1 METEIG
7 CALGQIEHLIRYA
20 VWSSGS
26 SGIVI
31 GLSGGIDSA
40 VSATLCCRAMGG
52 DRVLGLILPAAISR
66 AEDAE
71 DAILLCN
78 QLGMEQRTININPI
92 LAVYR
97 TMPDFSDKERPV
109 GNLMSRIRM
118 TILYYHAN
126 LRNMLVC
133 GTSNKSEYLL
143 GYFTKYGDG
152 AADIEPILHFYKTEI
167 CSIAGDLNIPES
179 ILKKTPS
186 AGLWRGQ
193 TDETEL
199 GLTYKEIDTAL
210 RSLEQQ
216 GWKSTSPL
224 EEQVLSMVQKTEHKR
239 ISPPSL
245 FSLCRP

>member
-1 METEIG
+1 MG

-20 VWSSGS
+20 VWSSGT

-40 VSATLCCRAMGG
+40 VSAALCCRAMGG
-52 DRVLGLILPAAISR
+52 DRVLGLILPAAVSR
-66 AEDAE
+66 AEDAT
-71 DAILLCN
+71 DAVSLCN
-78 QLGMEQRTININPI
+78 QFGMDYRTICIDPI
-92 LAVYR
+92 LVAYR
-97 TMPDFSDKERPV
+97 TIPNFSDQERPL

-152 AADIEPILHFYKTEI
+152 AADIEPILHLYKTEI
-167 CSIAGDLNIPES
+167 CSIAEDLDIPGS
-179 ILKKTPS
+179 LLKKPPS
-186 AGLWRGQ
+186 AGLWASQ
-193 TDETEL
+193 TDESEL
-199 GLTYKEIDTAL
+199 GLTYKEIDSAL
-210 RSLEQQ
+210 RSLEQH
-216 GWKSTSPL
+216 GWKSNSPL

>member
-1 METEIG
+1 MRTEIG

-40 VSATLCCRAMGG
+40 VSAALCCRAMGG
-52 DRVLGLILPAAISR
+52 DKVLGLILPAAVSR

-71 DAILLCN
+71 DAISFCN
-78 QLGMEQRTININPI
+78 QLGMEYRTICIDPIIAAYRNI
-92 LAVYR
+92 
-97 TMPDFSDKERPV
+97 PDFSDQHKSF

-126 LRNMLVC
+126 FRDMLVC

-143 GYFTKYGDG
+143 GYYTKYGDG
-152 AADIEPILHFYKTEI
+152 AADIEPILHLYKTEI
-167 CSIAGDLNIPES
+167 YSIAGDLNIPDT
-179 ILKKTPS
+179 ILKKPPS
-186 AGLWRGQ
+186 AGLWAGQ
-193 TDETEL
+193 TDECEL
-199 GLTYKEIDTAL
+199 GFTYEEIDTAL
-210 RSLEQQ
+210 RSLELHM
-216 GWKSTSPL
+216 WKSSNAI
-224 EEQVLSMVQKTEHKR
+224 EEQVISMVRKTEHKR

-245 FSLCRP
+245 FSLCHP